1 MRPQMFIV
9 MFGSGPGGSAKLAMR
24 KSGTRQQLRDVN
36 AGQVSQL
43 SQPNNGCCSSV
54 SSFIPLLSKTT
65 TTAVLAE
72 PSHQTLALSLRAVT
86 ALL

>member
-1 MRPQMFIV
+1 MTVHRAWWFCKACHEKVRNETAIKRCKCRA
-9 MFGSGPGGSAKLAMR
+9 GERAA
-24 KSGTRQQLRDVN
+24 QQPR
-36 AGQVSQL
+36 
-43 SQPNNGCCSSV
+43 
-54 SSFIPLLSKTT
+54 SFIPLLSKTT

>member
-43 SQPNNGCCSSV
+43 SQPNGCCSSV

-65 TTAVLAE
+65 TTAVLAQ